1 MRRED
6 ARTVSVF
13 DEILALFSRRGAEA
27 YIGEPLTVKQHSL
40 QTAFFAQQA
49 HATPALIVASL
60 LHDVGH
66 LIEEVPDDIDEW
78 TEDAHHE
85 QLGSRWLAQRFGP
98 EVTEPV
104 RLHVAAKR
112 YLCATRAGYLG
123 KLSSASV
130 HTLALQGGP
139 MSASESTLFEK
150 ESHFKDAL
158 RVRAWDDRGKIAGLL
173 TPDLI
178 DYRPIVESLPPARR

>member
-1 MRRED
+1 M
-6 ARTVSVF
+6 TVF
-13 DEILALFSRRGAEA
+13 DEILALFSRGGAEA
-27 YIGEPLTVKQHSL
+27 YIGEPLSVKAHAL
-40 QTAFFAQQA
+40 QTAYFAQQA

-66 LIEEVPDDIDEW
+66 LIEEVPDDIGEW

-85 QLGSRWLAQRFGP
+85 ELGSRWLARRFGP

-112 YLCATRAGYLG
+112 YLCATNPGYLA

-130 HTLALQGGP
+130 HTLNLQGGP
-139 MSASESTLFEK
+139 MSASEMALFEK
-150 ESHFKDAL
+150 ASHFKDAL
-158 RVRAWDDRGKIAGLL
+158 RVRAWDDRGKIAGLV

-178 DYRPIVESLPPARR
+178 DYRSLIESLPAARV